1 MKREQMTVVV
11 LVAVVAVLATLL
23 AVDFAGGRPAQAQAT
38 TSSGGFISVVGG
50 ELYSGSNIPIIVVD
64 GQQMAIM
71 TYNYKVVGPAYPLTL
86 TNVRSFRF
94 DRQLNDYNVESC
106 RRAPERPA
114 GHREGNSVE
123 EIFTAVPKQKM
134 LR

>member
-1 MKREQMTVVV
+1 MKGEQLTVVA
-11 LVAVVAVLATLL
+11 LVAVVAVLGTLL
-23 AVDFAGGRPAQAQAT
+23 AVDFAGGRHAQAQ
-38 TSSGGFISVVGG
+38 SSSTNGFISVVSG

-71 TYNYKVVGPAYPLTL
+71 TYNYKVVSPSYTLTL

-94 DRQLNDYNVESC
+94 DRQLNDYNVDAC
-106 RRAPERPA
+106 RRAPDRPA
-114 GHREGNSVE
+114 THRDANSVE
-123 EIFTAVPKQKM
+123 DIFIAVPKQKM